1 VNNAGP
7 TSYDQYVEF
16 NEFDGG
22 DGQMG
27 VAGDGSKGDL
37 EKIGDDSQQQ
47 VLKST
52 NQNVAEYKVS
62 TKSRERSAK
71 VAWGTS
77 NGYADTCACERAS
90 ERTKGAERPSGR
102 RERSDRAKGGKNE
115 LRRL

>member
-1 VNNAGP
+1 MCPPCLHAPPSPALSPLAPRYEANLQPRDKVNNAGP

-47 VLKST
+47 VLKPT

-77 NGYADTCACERAS
+77 NGYAD
-90 ERTKGAERPSGR
+90 K
-102 RERSDRAKGGKNE
+102 
-115 LRRL
+115 